1 MANGTAAK
9 TPSAN
14 PNGDGF
20 FAQLMNARF
29 IRFIKEAWNETFHKA
44 SWPTKKEL
52 WAFTVVVL
60 FALFVV
66 GAWIGS
72 LDALLKLITAQ
83 IPK

>member
-14 PNGDGF
+14 PKGDGF
-20 FAQLMNARF
+20 FARLINWRF
-29 IRFIKEAWNETFHKA
+29 LRFIKESWNETFHKS

-60 FALFVV
+60 FALIIV
-66 GAWIGS
+66 GAWIGT
-72 LDALLKLITAQ
+72 LDAIFKAITEM
-83 IPK
+83 IS